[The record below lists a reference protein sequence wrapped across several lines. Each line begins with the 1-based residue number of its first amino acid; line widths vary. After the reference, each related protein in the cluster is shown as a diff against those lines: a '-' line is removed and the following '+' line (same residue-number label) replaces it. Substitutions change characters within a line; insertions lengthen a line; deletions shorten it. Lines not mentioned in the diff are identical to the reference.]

1 MGKLVPAP
9 EVLGSGGSH
18 VHTVGQVV
26 ARDVVQEE
34 GGNGLHKSSWSLVV
48 ASGWHLVI
56 SP

>member
-1 MGKLVPAP
+1 MGKLVPGP
-9 EVLGSGGSH
+9 EVLGSSGSH